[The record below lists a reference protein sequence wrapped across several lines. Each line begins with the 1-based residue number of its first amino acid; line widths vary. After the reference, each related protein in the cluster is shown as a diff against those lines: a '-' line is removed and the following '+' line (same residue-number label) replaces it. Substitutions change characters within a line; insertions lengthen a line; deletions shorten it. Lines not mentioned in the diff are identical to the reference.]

1 LIPVAL
7 ESGSLVLVNYTAR
20 IKDTGEVIETTQ
32 EEEAKKLGVHD
43 PTKKYEP
50 RLVAVGEGWVLK
62 GVDEAISAAEVGQKL
77 TVEVPPDKGFGVR
90 EPNKLKMIP
99 IRRFG
104 EKGPEL
110 KVGDEVEV
118 ENKIGI
124 VRFVGSG
131 RAQVDF
137 NHRYAGKT
145 LIYDMEIVKNIET
158 DLEKISALIKRRLPV
173 EEEKLKIAIE
183 DSTANIELPSEYY
196 LTEGL
201 QILKKAIANDIFK
214 FVKSVGRT
222 RFIESY
228 EGPKP
233 TETKVPSPE
242 QPAPEA
248 QVPSAEQQAP
258 EAPAQQTTVS

>member
-1 LIPVAL
+1 MAL
-7 ESGSLVLVNYTAR
+7 ESGSLVLANYTAR

-50 RLVAVGEGWVLK
+50 RLIAVGEGWVLK
-62 GVDEAISAAEVGQKL
+62 GVDEAVSAAEVGQKL
-77 TVEVPPDKGFGVR
+77 TVEVAPDKGFGVR

-104 EKGPEL
+104 EKGSEL

-145 LIYDMEIVKNIET
+145 LIYDMEIVKNLET

-183 DSTANIELPSEYY
+183 DSTLNIELPSEYY

-201 QILKKAIANDIFK
+201 QIVKRAIANDIFK

-222 RFIESY
+222 LFIESY

-242 QPAPEA
+242 PPAPEA

-258 EAPAQQTTVS
+258 EAPAQKPAVS